1 MEAPPG
7 QSRTDMSS
15 DANSSGDIEPS
26 FKRQV
31 VIAFL
36 RSVLD
41 QSDPEIGEASAHL
54 IRMTI
59 QSLEQEETEIV
70 FVDREDEGQS

>member
-1 MEAPPG
+1 
-7 QSRTDMSS
+7 MSS
-15 DANSSGDIEPS
+15 DANPSGDIRPPS
-26 FKRQV
+26 RRRE

-41 QSDPEIGEASAHL
+41 RSDPEIGQASAHL

-59 QSLEQEETEIV
+59 QSLEQEEMEIV
-70 FVDREDEGQS
+70 FVDPGDEEQA

>member
-1 MEAPPG
+1 MEAQHG

-15 DANSSGDIEPS
+15 DANSSGDIEP

-36 RSVLD
+36 RSVLE
-41 QSDPEIGEASAHL
+41 QGDPEIGEASAHL

-59 QSLEQEETEIV
+59 QSLEQEEMEIV
-70 FVDREDEGQS
+70 FVDREDEGQP